1 MYAAPLRAAGVTG
14 LVLVALS
21 VTASAAATM
30 DPSMQ
35 HRSPYGRGTI
45 SASTQSSASCPCN
58 TGLPDGPSGALVT
71 TGLHATGTPASAIR
85 PAASTQSSASCP
97 CNTGLPDGPSGVLV
111 TTGLHAT
118 GTPASAIRPA
128 ASTTFDWADAAVGA
142 GVTAVICLLLASAV
156 GAIGRRR
163 WLAKVAAASRP

>member
-1 MYAAPLRAAGVTG
+1 
-14 LVLVALS
+14 
-21 VTASAAATM
+21 
-30 DPSMQ
+30 
-35 HRSPYGRGTI
+35 
-45 SASTQSSASCPCN
+45 
-58 TGLPDGPSGALVT
+58 VT